1 MKQSESKLFN
11 FLEKR
16 GYQVKKSYFQNTGYE
31 LGWEVSNSLLNMI
44 LRIDGETLFICNIQ
58 SNKRQIGLESFISV
72 LINLWKAIISDIK
85 DITEVCGI
93 IGDYGNSHER
103 KSREKM
109 KALLIANGGKEKM
122 IFNQTWVT
130 YS

>member
-1 MKQSESKLFN
+1 MKQTEKSLFN

-31 LGWEVSNSLLNMI
+31 LGWEVSNSLFNMV
-44 LRIDGETLFICNIQ
+44 LKIDGETLFICNIEG
-58 SNKRQIGLESFISV
+58 NKRQIGLESFVSALIS
-72 LINLWKAIISDIK
+72 LWKAIVANINGIA
-85 DITEVCGI
+85 EVCGI

-103 KSREKM
+103 KSRDKM
-109 KALLIANGGKEKM
+109 KSLLIANGGKEK
-122 IFNQTWVT
+122 IISNETWVT

>member
-1 MKQSESKLFN
+1 MQQSENTLFN

-31 LGWEVSNSLLNMI
+31 LGWEVSSSLFKMTFKVE
-44 LRIDGETLFICNIQ
+44 GEIIFICNIE
-58 SNKRQIGLESFISV
+58 SNKHQIGLESFISA
-72 LINLWKAIISDIK
+72 LINLWKAIIADVK
-85 DITEVCGI
+85 GITEVCGI
-93 IGDYGNSHER
+93 IGNYGNSHER

-109 KALLIANGGKEKM
+109 KALLIANGGKEKI
-122 IFNQTWVT
+122 IFNETWVT

>member
-1 MKQSESKLFN
+1 MTQSEKLLFN

-31 LGWEVSNSLLNMI
+31 LGWEVSSSLFKMVLK
-44 LRIDGETLFICNIQ
+44 IDGETLFICNIE
-58 SNKRQIGLESFISV
+58 SNKHQVGLESFVSA
-72 LINLWKAIISDIK
+72 LINLWKTIIADING
-85 DITEVCGI
+85 ITEVCGI
-93 IGDYGNSHER
+93 IGNYGNSHER

-109 KALLIANGGKEKM
+109 KALLIANGGKEKI
-122 IFNQTWVT
+122 IFNETWVK